1 MWFYKVMSST
11 NWHNYKYQY
20 FIQTLFFHSWR
31 TLISGHPLIIRI
43 QSKAKKK
50 QNKKNPETIFET
62 LGGLIFYE
70 DMMRRVDS

>member
-11 NWHNYKYQY
+11 TWYNYKYQY
-20 FIQTLFFHSWR
+20 FIQILFLYSWR

-43 QSKAKKK
+43 QSKKKK
-50 QNKKNPETIFET
+50 TETTFET

-70 DMMRRVDS
+70 DMMR

>member
-11 NWHNYKYQY
+11 TWHNYKYQY
-20 FIQTLFFHSWR
+20 FIQTPFLHSWR

-50 QNKKNPETIFET
+50 KIPETIFDT
-62 LGGLIFYE
+62 LGGVIFYE
-70 DMMRRVDS
+70 DMMR